1 MFCTPLGL
9 AIALIHKGKYNAQWV
24 CLPSISS
31 SRCQLLY
38 LVVFL
43 WLMQCACVSE
53 IPHTYTCGSYRIIF
67 VWMPSHLYLHVSS
80 QNTALQP
87 NVTLISQHTSTLSSS
102 TYPSSSG
109 EDQREQRFHIEPI
122 KLMGRCCAGTSICL
136 RSHYKHTSM
145 S

>member
-1 MFCTPLGL
+1 MFCTPLGF
-9 AIALIHKGKYNAQWV
+9 AITLIHKGKYNAQWV

-31 SRCQLLY
+31 SRCQLLN

-43 WLMQCACVSE
+43 WLMQCACVCKTPY
-53 IPHTYTCGSYRIIF
+53 ITCVATGS
-67 VWMPSHLYLHVSS
+67 SLCACLHPCICVFLVI
-80 QNTALQP
+80 NVALQP
-87 NVTLISQHTSTLSSS
+87 NVTLMSQHTYALSSS